1 MYSHLHLQ
9 PPHLRGLMGGPSPSV
24 DDQSPTEESKE
35 VQKRKR
41 TGKYA
46 PHPDDLKIL
55 NRITD
60 EKEFIKVWLHGSTR
74 KYV

>member
-1 MYSHLHLQ
+1 MFDANSMVAMQL
-9 PPHLRGLMGGPSPSV
+9 
-24 DDQSPTEESKE
+24 DEESKE

-60 EKEFIKVWLHGSTR
+60 EKEFIKVWLYGSTR
-74 KYV
+74 KYVFHMNLPLEFFFPHIF